1 MNIDPRQII
10 PAAQAGVELLNL
22 RSTLLPGDLK
32 AQLVVLESVLMG
44 VGSGA
49 LVVVPTPKNDV
60 KSGLDNDESDR
71 KEQDNGD
78 DSRDTGSEQEA

>member
-1 MNIDPRQII
+1 VNINPNQIV

-44 VGSGA
+44 ISTGG
-49 LVVVPTPKNDV
+49 LVVVPNPENVV
-60 KSGLDNDESDR
+60 KSGLDNDDSGD
-71 KEQDNGD
+71 KEPNDGD
-78 DSRDTGSEQEA
+78 D